1 MNHNIY
7 PSQAAN
13 LLNISLGTLNNWRRQ
28 GYIQATPIGPGEG
41 KGARYVYAASEIE
54 RILDRSRNRI
64 VYQAEENISAG
75 DLAEVNPNT
84 GKLIRVTG

>member
-1 MNHNIY
+1 MNQNIY
-7 PSQAAN
+7 PGQAAN

-28 GYIQATPIGPGEG
+28 GYINAIQVGPGEG
-41 KGARYVYAASEIE
+41 KGARYVYSTAEIE
-54 RILDRSRNRI
+54 RILDRSRGRMI
-64 VYQAEENISAG
+64 YQAEENISAG